1 MSSQYAI
8 HLNSHNDTIVKFTH
22 FNNSDISSPFVTFE
36 ISNDNNSF
44 KMFMTSGE
52 EHMSFLNNLAA
63 AVQKEIEK
71 FSEFTKENLNA
82 QSA

>member
-1 MSSQYAI
+1 MSSQYSI
-8 HLNSHNDTIVKFTH
+8 HLNSHNDTIVKFAH

-52 EHMSFLNNLAA
+52 QYLSFLKDLAA
-63 AVQKEIEK
+63 TVQKEIEK
-71 FSEFTKENLNA
+71 LGGSNQENNNA
-82 QSA
+82 